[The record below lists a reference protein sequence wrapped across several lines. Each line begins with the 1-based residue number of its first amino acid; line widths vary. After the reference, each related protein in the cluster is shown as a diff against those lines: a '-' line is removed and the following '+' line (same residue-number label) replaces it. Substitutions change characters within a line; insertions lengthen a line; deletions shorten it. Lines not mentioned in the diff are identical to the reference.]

1 VVAIDTQQHAL
12 TFQDA
17 EDYLRTDASV
27 DIQQRAPAGV
37 MADISVRGASFE
49 QTLVLLNGLRMD
61 DAETSHFNLDVPA
74 PLIAIGA

>member
-1 VVAIDTQQHAL
+1 MRRI
-12 TFQDA
+12 TFA
-17 EDYLRTDASV
+17 TDASV